1 MTSSR
6 HTQTWVLG
14 LAATA
19 SFLVALDLLAVSTAL
34 STIRR
39 DIGASTEQLEWTIN
53 AYTLSF
59 AVLLM
64 TASALGDRFGRRR
77 VYAAGLGL
85 FAAAS
90 AACALS
96 SDIGFLIVAR
106 AVQGAGAAT
115 ILPLALAL
123 LNTAF
128 PPERRGWAMGI
139 YGGLTGLAA
148 VLGPVVGGA
157 ITQGISWQWIFW
169 VNVPIALVAIPLL
182 FARVPESFGP
192 RARIDVPGVALVTV
206 AALGLVWGLVRGNAA
221 GWGSAEVLGA
231 LVGGV
236 GAGVAFVVAEL
247 RSAAPMVPMRLFRS
261 RTFSAGNA
269 AVFFFNAALTGTIYL
284 TAQFLQVVLGDRPL
298 AAGLGLLP
306 WGIAPF
312 LLAPR
317 SGALADRV
325 GERPLIV
332 GGFAGMT
339 AGLAWMALVAGAG
352 MSYAELIAPMA
363 LLGLGLTAALPALT
377 KAVVGGVEVGDIGK
391 ASGVFT
397 TLRQLGGA
405 FGVAIVVAVFAGTG
419 SYASPGAFADG
430 FVPAI
435 AVAAALTAAGGVA
448 AWLLPRRVRAAEP
461 NAAPVAS
468 AA

>member
-1 MTSSR
+1 
-6 HTQTWVLG
+6 VLG

-96 SDIGFLIVAR
+96 SDIGFLIAAR

-139 YGGLTGLAA
+139 YGGVTGLAA

-206 AALGLVWGLVRGNAA
+206 AALGLVWSLVRGNAA

-236 GAGVAFVVAEL
+236 GAGVAFVVVEL

-269 AVFFFNAALTGTIYL
+269 AVFFFNAALTGTIYM
-284 TAQFLQVVLGDRPL
+284 TAQFLQAVLGDRPL

-306 WGIAPF
+306 WGIAPL

-317 SGALADRV
+317 TGALADRV

-377 KAVVGGVEVGDIGK
+377 KAVVGGVEMGDIGK

-405 FGVAIVVAVFAGTG
+405 FGVAIVVAVFAGSG
-419 SYASPGAFADG
+419 SYASPIAFADG

-435 AVAAALTAAGGVA
+435 AAAAALAAAGAVA
-448 AWLLPRRVRAAEP
+448 AWLLPRPVRVGEA
-461 NAAPVAS
+461 VAS
-468 AA
+468 TA

>member
-1 MTSSR
+1 MTTPR
-6 HTQTWVLG
+6 RTQTWVLG

-96 SDIGFLIVAR
+96 SNVGFLIVAR

-139 YGGLTGLAA
+139 YGGITGLAA

-221 GWGSAEVLGA
+221 GWGSTEVLGA

-284 TAQFLQVVLGDRPL
+284 TAQFLQVVLGDGPL

-306 WGIAPF
+306 WGVAPF

-317 SGALADRV
+317 TGALADRV

-332 GGFAGMT
+332 AGFAGMT
-339 AGLAWMALVAGAG
+339 AGLAWIALVAGAG

-435 AVAAALTAAGGVA
+435 AVATALAAAGGVA
-448 AWLLPRRVRAAEP
+448 AWLLPRRARAAEP
-461 NAAPVAS
+461 KAAPVAS